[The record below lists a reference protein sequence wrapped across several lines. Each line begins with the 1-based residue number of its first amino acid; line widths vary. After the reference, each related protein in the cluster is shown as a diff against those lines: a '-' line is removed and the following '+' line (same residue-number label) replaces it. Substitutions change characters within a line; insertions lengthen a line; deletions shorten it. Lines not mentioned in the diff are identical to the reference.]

1 MFFLNEDVGIQNVA
15 FTLDADT
22 QTVVSKEEA
31 FVQATVTTAEA
42 STEISKNIGG
52 IGTMTDDLEKK
63 ISAFCIKAIK
73 DNEKAITYY
82 KGFPSYLHLMI
93 CWNFLGA
100 AVNALH
106 YNVKENEKEATF
118 MGRSHSLTP
127 LNKYFL
133 LCVG

>member
-22 QTVVSKEEA
+22 QTVVSKEEV
-31 FVQATVTTAEA
+31 FVQATVTTEEA

-52 IGTMTDDLEKK
+52 IGTMTDDLEKE
-63 ISAFCIKAIK
+63 ISVFCIEAIK
-73 DNEKAITYY
+73 DNKKAITYY
-82 KGFPSYLHLMI
+82 TGFLSYLHLMI

-106 YNVKENEKEATF
+106 
-118 MGRSHSLTP
+118 
-127 LNKYFL
+127 
-133 LCVG
+133 